1 MTRVLL
7 VEDSADVLEVLQLEL
22 EGFGYEVLAFIDAR
36 EALKAAH
43 RLCPDVIVSDLRMP
57 GMDGFEFIKRIRK
70 KPRLAAV
77 PAVALTGTSME
88 HEIQEALACGFTTHI
103 TKPMEVRELANRI
116 DELTA
121 ARRLRK
127 AS

>member
-22 EGFGYEVLAFIDAR
+22 EGLGYEVLAFIDAR
-36 EALKAAH
+36 EALKVAH

-57 GMDGFEFIKRIRK
+57 GLDGFEFIKRIRK
-70 KPRLAAV
+70 KPRLASI

-88 HEIQEALACGFTTHI
+88 KEIQEALASGFTTHI
-103 TKPMEVRELANRI
+103 TKPMEARELAKRI

-121 ARRLRK
+121 ARRLRQ